1 MKRLL
6 FILFAFLSISTIH
19 SEEPTIRLKM
29 DCGENNYEDR
39 QDSVLVTEDRQD
51 SVLVTVKNAELNIF
65 HWYVYENCCC
75 NLEPELIISGDTI
88 FVYSTNISKEYC
100 FCMCFFKVNYT
111 IKHLPHGDYTL
122 IIGDKTY
129 KQHVTKL
136 STQLSFGPDRDTV
149 LVVRQPNLVDTTI
162 VYLEADTYP
171 SFPGG
176 EKAEEKYIADHIQ
189 CEHNNELCYAIV
201 SAVVERDGSLSEVK
215 INKAY
220 SLNID
225 SQHEKQAIEIV
236 RSMPQWIPGKIGNTI
251 VRVETYIVV
260 DFNCK

>member
-1 MKRLL
+1 MKRVL
-6 FILFAFLSISTIH
+6 FILFACLYIFTIH
-19 SEEPTIRLKM
+19 SKEPTIRLNM
-29 DCGENNYEDR
+29 DCGENNYD
-39 QDSVLVTEDRQD
+39 DRQD

-65 HWYVYENCCC
+65 HWNVYENCCC
-75 NLEPELIISGDTI
+75 NLEPELNIAGDTL
-88 FVYSTNISKEYC
+88 FVYYTNVSKDFC

-111 IKHLPHGDYTL
+111 IKHLPYGDYTL

-129 KQHVTKL
+129 KQHVSKL

-149 LVVRQPNLVDTTI
+149 LVVRQPNPVDTTI

-176 EKAEEKYIADHIQ
+176 EKAKEKYIVNHIQ
-189 CEHNNELCYAIV
+189 CEHNNELCYAVV
-201 SAVVERDGSLSEVK
+201 SAVVERDGSLSDVK

-251 VRVETYIVV
+251 VRVETDIEV

>member
-19 SEEPTIRLKM
+19 SKEPTIRLKM

-39 QDSVLVTEDRQD
+39 QDSVLVTA
-51 SVLVTVKNAELNIF
+51 KNAELNIF
-65 HWYVYENCCC
+65 HWNVYENCCC
-75 NLEPELIISGDTI
+75 NLEPELNIAGDTL
-88 FVYSTNISKEYC
+88 FVYYTNVSKDFC

-111 IKHLPHGDYTL
+111 IKHLPYGDYTL

-129 KQHVTKL
+129 KQHVSKL

-149 LVVRQPNLVDTTI
+149 LVVRQPNPVDTTI

-176 EKAEEKYIADHIQ
+176 EKAKEKYIADHIQ
-189 CEHNNELCYAIV
+189 CEHNNELCYAVV
-201 SAVVERDGSLSEVK
+201 SAVVERDGSLSDVK

-251 VRVETYIVV
+251 VRVETDIEV